1 MIERMLVPIEGHP
14 DLARDTKTNA
24 IININK
30 EKAEQRKKA
39 RELKLKEKQEFE
51 QVKTDVQE
59 IKAMLQKLL
68 ENGSNG

>member
-1 MIERMLVPIEGHP
+1 MIEKILIPIEGHP
-14 DLARDTKTNA
+14 DLVRDIKTNA

-30 EKAEQRKKA
+30 DKADLRQNA
-39 RELKLKEKQEFE
+39 RELRLQEKQEFE
-51 QVKTDVQE
+51 QVKSDVQD

>member
-1 MIERMLVPIEGHP
+1 MIGTTLVPIEGHP
-14 DLARDTKTNA
+14 DLARDIKTNA

-30 EKAEQRKKA
+30 DKAEQRRKA

-51 QVKTDVQE
+51 QVKNDVQD

>member
-1 MIERMLVPIEGHP
+1 MIGRTLVPIEGHP
-14 DLARDTKTNA
+14 DLARDIKTNA

-30 EKAEQRKKA
+30 DKAEQRRKA

-51 QVKTDVQE
+51 HVKNDVQD

>member
-1 MIERMLVPIEGHP
+1 V
-14 DLARDTKTNA
+14 RDIKTNA

-30 EKAEQRKKA
+30 DKAEQRHKA
-39 RELKLKEKQEFE
+39 RELRLQEKQEFE
-51 QVKTDVQE
+51 QVKSDVQD

>member
-14 DLARDTKTNA
+14 DLARDIKTNA

-30 EKAEQRKKA
+30 DKAEQRKKA

>member
-1 MIERMLVPIEGHP
+1 MIEKILIPIEGHP
-14 DLARDTKTNA
+14 DLVRDIKTNA

-30 EKAEQRKKA
+30 DKAEQRHKA
-39 RELKLKEKQEFE
+39 RELRLQEKQEFE
-51 QVKTDVQE
+51 QVKSDVQD